1 MNEKAMCFTRDTS
14 ELADSASED
23 AFIWLRDAVNH
34 IDENMGHGY
43 AAKHPAMVAG
53 FMNAAALSYQAER
66 QVDAAEMISLALLE
80 LAKERGSHG

>member
-1 MNEKAMCFTRDTS
+1 MSDPVFPAIDPGELTS
-14 ELADSASED
+14 NASND
-23 AFIWLRDAVNH
+23 AFQWLCDAVSL

-66 QVDAAEMISLALLE
+66 TVDAAEMIARALLG
-80 LAKERGSHG
+80 LANDRGGHG